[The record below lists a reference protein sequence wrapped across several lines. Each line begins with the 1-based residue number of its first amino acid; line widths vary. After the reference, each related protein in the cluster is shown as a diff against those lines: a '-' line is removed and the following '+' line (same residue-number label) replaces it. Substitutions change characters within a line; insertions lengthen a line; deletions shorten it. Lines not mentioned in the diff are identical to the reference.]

1 LFSGLLLGGNPNCS
15 TLPGLPTACPPA
27 GETAPLRSNL
37 PNENANRAAPP
48 AGDRAN
54 ENACQTVARALTTC
68 PGSIT
73 PGAVA
78 FVIPNGGC
86 LNNTASGDNVVFSGY
101 QYNWMALYEPG
112 AFNPPAN
119 QCSNLMGAATDSAFI
134 GLVYTPMAA
143 ITVNKASAFRTDEGG
158 GVIAYTLTFGG
169 QLPTIIGDAADYG
182 PVPPGARLTG

>member
-1 LFSGLLLGGNPNCS
+1 
-15 TLPGLPTACPPA
+15 
-27 GETAPLRSNL
+27 
-37 PNENANRAAPP
+37 
-48 AGDRAN
+48 
-54 ENACQTVARALTTC
+54 
-68 PGSIT
+68 
-73 PGAVA
+73 
-78 FVIPNGGC
+78 
-86 LNNTASGDNVVFSGY
+86 
-101 QYNWMALYEPG
+101 MALYEPG

-119 QCSNLMGAATDSAFI
+119 QCFNFMGAATDSAFI